1 MNTLNT
7 PMGATFP
14 SPSMHGQFPMLWQSP
29 SGRDSFDP
37 SQAPQSIPQ
46 SRWTPQEH
54 TAFMNALEEVEDGG
68 IANEWEHIARAT
80 GKTEDEAKVHA
91 QQYFMKLER
100 ERQVPTENFV
110 EDNTGGAS
118 KPFMVP
124 QDPEK
129 PDPNNGTVWT
139 NEEARLFDEKLAT
152 VDKEASDR
160 WAQIAS
166 GVPGKS
172 ETEVQAYY
180 RFVQHLLRQRGAGQ
194 PAGPGSEAGKKGGKE
209 KGKLE
214 THGLSWTEEE
224 HRRFLEGLERF
235 GKGDWR
241 NIAKHCVVSRTPTQV
256 ASHAQ
261 KFFVRQQNAAK
272 KDKRRNSIHD
282 ITQPAGA
289 QVGGGGG
296 GGLWADPP
304 PPAPPPAAP
313 GGRAGGA

>member
-152 VDKEASDR
+152 VPSCFDHQCWHRISVSDGMARRWIRRRRTDGRRSRARCQGSRRRRCRRTTASSSTSSGSA
-160 WAQIAS
+160 AQAS
-166 GVPGKS
+166 PR
-172 ETEVQAYY
+172 A
-180 RFVQHLLRQRGAGQ
+180 
-194 PAGPGSEAGKKGGKE
+194 P
-209 KGKLE
+209 
-214 THGLSWTEEE
+214 
-224 HRRFLEGLERF
+224 
-235 GKGDWR
+235 
-241 NIAKHCVVSRTPTQV
+241 
-256 ASHAQ
+256 
-261 KFFVRQQNAAK
+261 AAK
-272 KDKRRNSIHD
+272 VRASAR
-282 ITQPAGA
+282 ARG
-289 QVGGGGG
+289 VWGG
-296 GGLWADPP
+296 
-304 PPAPPPAAP
+304 
-313 GGRAGGA
+313 